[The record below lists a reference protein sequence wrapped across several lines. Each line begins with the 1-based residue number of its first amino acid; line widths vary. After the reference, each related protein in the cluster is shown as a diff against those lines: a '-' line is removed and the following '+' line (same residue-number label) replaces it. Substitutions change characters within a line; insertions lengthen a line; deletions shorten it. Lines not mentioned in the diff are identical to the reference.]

1 MPIIKQYTKLISIF
15 EFVSVNFHN
24 YFDDSIFFSRA
35 ERNKGTTSGEK
46 KGKVREFLGKQ
57 GMHVFEKQERRC
69 YRRFQLIHQIAKNI
83 FNQRVPAG
91 ERAEQKIPRS
101 VRG

>member
-15 EFVSVNFHN
+15 EFVSTII
-24 YFDDSIFFSRA
+24 SMIQFSFREQSVTRGQRA
-35 ERNKGTTSGEK
+35 GKRKEK
-46 KGKVREFLGKQ
+46 CANEFLGKQ
-57 GMHVFEKQERRC
+57 GMYVFEKQERRC